1 MPKTKLPVCKT
12 CEREATEVYDFSY
25 NKSYFCHFC
34 RVRVISE
41 EEIQAW
47 FDSGPITKEALEQA
61 LSIIRGDKN
70 G

>member
-1 MPKTKLPVCKT
+1 MPKTKLPICKT

-47 FDSGPITKEALEQA
+47 FDSGPIKNEFLQQWLGLINKEE
-61 LSIIRGDKN
+61 K
-70 G
+70 